1 MPAAELY
8 KFADAAD
15 GTKEMLKTVGDL
27 SKHDIAGGR
36 VLVWC
41 YIRPRKV
48 GNLIMPD
55 SVVREDVWQSSV
67 GYVLKTG
74 PLAFKDD
81 KNHDFGG
88 FSVKAGDWVLFTPGE
103 GKRVQINGA
112 DCRIIEDSLVQ
123 MKIADPNIITH
134 RQ

>member
-15 GTKEMLKTVGDL
+15 STKEMLKAVGDL
-27 SKHDIAGGR
+27 TKYDLAGGR

-41 YIRPRKV
+41 YIRPRRV
-48 GNLIMPD
+48 GNILMPD
-55 SVVREDVWQSSV
+55 SAVKEDVWQSSV

-74 PLAFKDD
+74 PLAFKNDD
-81 KNHDFGG
+81 RTDFGG
-88 FSVKAGDWVLFTPGE
+88 FAAKAGDWVLFVPGE
-103 GKRVQINGA
+103 GKRLQINGV
-112 DCRIIEDSLVQ
+112 DCRIIEDSLIQ
-123 MKIADPNIITH
+123 MKIDDPNVITH